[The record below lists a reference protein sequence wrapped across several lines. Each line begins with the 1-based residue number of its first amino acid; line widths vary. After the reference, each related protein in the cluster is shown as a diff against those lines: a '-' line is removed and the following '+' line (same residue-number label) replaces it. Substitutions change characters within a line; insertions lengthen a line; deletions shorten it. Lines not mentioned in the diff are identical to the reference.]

1 MLGFAIKL
9 KYEKLQ
15 KHILLDYFQAV
26 ETDKNGAILVFLTVE
41 SLMYFMAEVCA
52 LIRESL
58 RDERRAIME
67 ELKPIVGITVLE
79 ENIRYNYIKNCSE
92 PWR

>member
-1 MLGFAIKL
+1 M
-9 KYEKLQ
+9 EM
-15 KHILLDYFQAV
+15 
-26 ETDKNGAILVFLTVE
+26 DKNGAILVFLTVE
-41 SLMYFMAEVCA
+41 SLMYFMSEVCA
-52 LIRESL
+52 LIRESP